1 MGIVSRGGGGGSSV
15 VEVSEIWTP
24 SAGTPSSIADGAT
37 LDAGLLTGWK
47 VADPN
52 GALNS
57 VVDDGG
63 KLTVGFDQGGG
74 ATTALYS
81 ANFQLTQPTFRYPS
95 RLFGDF
101 TFSMYVRNTGSTAPG
116 TGGNTSICV
125 SAGDGTVSN
134 QCHASTHM
142 LGKWL
147 TATAKYFGYG
157 SADSGY
163 LTFNGTSALART
175 TARWVGL
182 KRTEGELFFGEGG
195 TGASPSWSWT
205 TSRWDNCGGA
215 PWMMIGLYAGSA
227 VAESYELLEVRLD
240 GFVYTANPAA

>member
-15 VEVSEIWTP
+15 VEVSEVWTP

-37 LDAGLLTGWK
+37 LDAGMLTGWK
-47 VADPN
+47 VTDPN

-57 VVDDGG
+57 VVDDGA
-63 KLTVGFDQGGG
+63 KLTVGFDQGSG

-182 KRTEGELFFGEGG
+182 KRT
-195 TGASPSWSWT
+195 
-205 TSRWDNCGGA
+205 
-215 PWMMIGLYAGSA
+215 
-227 VAESYELLEVRLD
+227 
-240 GFVYTANPAA
+240 